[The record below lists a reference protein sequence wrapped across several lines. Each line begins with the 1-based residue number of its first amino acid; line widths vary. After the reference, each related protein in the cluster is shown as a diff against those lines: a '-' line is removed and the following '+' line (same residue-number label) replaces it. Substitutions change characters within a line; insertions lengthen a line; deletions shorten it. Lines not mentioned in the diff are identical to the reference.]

1 MKLSQ
6 LKQIIAEEIEAAL
19 EEVMGEKEDKED
31 DKEAL
36 EEAKPSAGMSEKEKS
51 ELVKKAQKGEDIG
64 KKGKG
69 FEKVKKA
76 AEKSG
81 AEDPEA
87 VAAAAMW
94 KQAAKK

>member
-1 MKLSQ
+1 MKLSE

-19 EEVMGEKEDKED
+19 DEVLGSEESTENAKEIKE
-31 DKEAL
+31 E
-36 EEAKPSAGMSEKEKS
+36 KPSAGLTKKQKRKI
-51 ELVKKAQKGEDIG
+51 VKKAKAGKDIG
-64 KKGKG
+64 KPGKG

-81 AEDPEA
+81 AKDPEA

-94 KQAAKK
+94 KSAKR